1 MIEDLRSAW
10 RSTWDDPSLRV
21 HWVLTPAAL
30 AAALGSTA
38 HFLLWVESRPGV
50 RLDDPLLT
58 LVEARDSTWLIFGL
72 LYVCLAAGLAVL
84 ARRPSDLLI
93 GLQAYVLLLVAR
105 MAVMS
110 ITPLDPPAG
119 MIPLRDPF
127 VEGLGTGRVLTR
139 DLFFSGHTATMTLL
153 FLSVPG
159 RVVKAG
165 IGVCAL
171 GVAAGVLRQHVH
183 YTVDVLAAPV
193 FSLACHR
200 AVRALHARRGATASA
215 QPDLAAPGA

>member
-1 MIEDLRSAW
+1 M
-10 RSTWDDPSLRV
+10 

-30 AAALGSTA
+30 VAALGSTA
-38 HFLLWVESRPGV
+38 RFLLWVESRPGV
-50 RLDDPLLT
+50 RLDDPLLA
-58 LVEARDSTWLIFGL
+58 LIDARDSTWLVFGL
-72 LYVCLAAGLAVL
+72 LYVSLAAGLAVL
-84 ARRPSDLLI
+84 ARRPADLLV
-93 GLQAYVLLLVAR
+93 GVQAYVLLLVVR

-110 ITPLDPPAG
+110 LTALDPPAG

-153 FLSVPG
+153 FLTVPG
-159 RVVKAG
+159 RAFKAA
-165 IGVCAL
+165 IGVCVL

-183 YTVDVLAAPV
+183 YTIDVLAAPV

-200 AVRALHARRGATASA
+200 AVSALHARRGATTA
-215 QPDLAAPGA
+215 QPDLAAPGT